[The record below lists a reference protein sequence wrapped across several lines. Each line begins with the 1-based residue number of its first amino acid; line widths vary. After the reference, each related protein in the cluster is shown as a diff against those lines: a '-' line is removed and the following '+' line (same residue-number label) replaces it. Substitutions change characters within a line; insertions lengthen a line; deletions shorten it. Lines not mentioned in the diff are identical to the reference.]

1 MVAAQPVGGSVADSI
16 TSTGPSPVLPPGPHL
31 PAFVQGLG
39 FVTRRRQTLAA
50 FARRYGPAFTLRIP
64 LFGKVVVIADPTMA
78 KQLFTTPTDQVAN
91 VRPNLGRI
99 LGDGSMFALEG
110 TDHRRRRKLLTPPLH
125 GRRIKQYEAVVAE
138 EFDAEARTWRMGT
151 EFATLEPMMRVTLNV
166 ILRTVFGADGR
177 ELDTLRDIIPPLVT
191 VGSRLASTPDIPF
204 SLGRLDPRRSF
215 VTRRQIYVDTLA
227 ALITKAR
234 EDPRLHERD
243 DILALMLQSTY
254 DDGSSMTD
262 AEIGDELLTLLVA
275 GHETTATTLA
285 WAIERLQRNP
295 DVLRRLVDEADEGGS
310 ELRMATIMEIQ
321 RSRPVID
328 LAGRHV
334 VTDLLELGQYRIPQG
349 YNVLVAIS
357 LLHDDSRQFADPER
371 FDPDRFVGSQPGQ
384 AWLPFGGGT
393 RRCIGAAFAHMEMD
407 VVLRSMLRDFVIEPT
422 ANNGEAW
429 HSRGVAYSPRRG
441 GRVTLRR
448 RTTAV

>member
-1 MVAAQPVGGSVADSI
+1 
-16 TSTGPSPVLPPGPHL
+16 
-31 PAFVQGLG
+31 
-39 FVTRRRQTLAA
+39 
-50 FARRYGPAFTLRIP
+50 
-64 LFGKVVVIADPTMA
+64 
-78 KQLFTTPTDQVAN
+78 
-91 VRPNLGRI
+91 
-99 LGDGSMFALEG
+99 
-110 TDHRRRRKLLTPPLH
+110 
-125 GRRIKQYEAVVAE
+125 
-138 EFDAEARTWRMGT
+138 DAEARTWQMGT

-285 WAIERLQRNP
+285 W
-295 DVLRRLVDEADEGGS
+295 
-310 ELRMATIMEIQ
+310 
-321 RSRPVID
+321 
-328 LAGRHV
+328 
-334 VTDLLELGQYRIPQG
+334 
-349 YNVLVAIS
+349 
-357 LLHDDSRQFADPER
+357 
-371 FDPDRFVGSQPGQ
+371 
-384 AWLPFGGGT
+384 
-393 RRCIGAAFAHMEMD
+393 
-407 VVLRSMLRDFVIEPT
+407 
-422 ANNGEAW
+422 
-429 HSRGVAYSPRRG
+429 
-441 GRVTLRR
+441 
-448 RTTAV
+448 

>member
-1 MVAAQPVGGSVADSI
+1 MVATQPTRPSDAEPI
-16 TSTGPSPVLPPGPHL
+16 TSTGPSAALPPGPRL
-31 PAFVQGLG
+31 PAVVQGLG
-39 FVTRRRQTLAA
+39 FVARRRQTLAA
-50 FARRYGPAFTLRIP
+50 FAERYGPVFTLRIP
-64 LFGKVVVIADPTMA
+64 LFGKVVVIADPTLA
-78 KQLFTTPTDQVAN
+78 KQLFTTPTDQAAN

-110 TDHRRRRKLLTPPLH
+110 TDHRSRRKLLTPPLH
-125 GRRIKQYEAVVAE
+125 GRRIKQYESVVAE
-138 EFDAEARTWRMGT
+138 EFAAEARTWPMGT

-191 VGSRLASTPDIPF
+191 VGSRLASTPDIPL
-204 SLGRLDPRRSF
+204 SLGRFDPRRTF
-215 VTRRQIYVDTLA
+215 AGRRQIYDDTLA
-227 ALITKAR
+227 ALIAKAR
-234 EDPRLHERD
+234 EDPRLEERD
-243 DILALMLQSTY
+243 DILALMVQSTY

-262 AEIGDELLTLLVA
+262 ADIADELLTLLVA

-285 WAIERLQRNP
+285 WAVERLQRNP
-295 DVLRRLVDEADEGGS
+295 DVLRALVDEVDHGGS
-310 ELRMATIMEIQ
+310 EFRMATILEIQ

-334 VTDLLELGQYRIPQG
+334 VTDLLELGPWRIPRG

-357 LLHDDSRQFADPER
+357 LLHDDSRQFAEPER
-371 FDPDRFVGSQPGQ
+371 FDPHRFVGNTPGQ

-407 VVLRSMLRDFVIEPT
+407 VVLRDLLRDFTIEPT
-422 ANNGEAW
+422 STKGEAW
-429 HSRGVAYSPRRG
+429 HSRGVAYAPAAG
-441 GRVTLRR
+441 
-448 RTTAV
+448 AA